1 MSGKPFIYRALDAIE
16 RLGDRLP
23 DPVFIFAWIIGALV
37 AASVAARALGLSA
50 VNPVDGQ
57 LLQAESLLTP
67 ANIQTLLVEMPR
79 TLTGFAPL
87 GYVLLIM
94 LGAGIAER
102 VGLLSAAIRGMMSR
116 TPRRL
121 VTPAVVLLGLLANH
135 AADTGF
141 VILLPLAGAAF
152 AAVGRHPIAG
162 IAAAFAG
169 VVGSFAGN
177 PLPGQFD
184 ALILGLSEPAARLI
198 DPTWSANLI
207 GNWYFTAAG
216 ALIFVPVAWWVTDK
230 VVEPRLGPWTAP
242 EGLPPQDAP
251 LSAQERR
258 ALLWAGVAIGG
269 VIVTWAALALAPGAP
284 LRDETLEGPARW
296 TPFFRSLVAGFFV
309 LFLAG
314 G

>member
-1 MSGKPFIYRALDAIE
+1 MSRKPIIHRALDAVE

-37 AASVAARALGLSA
+37 IASVICALLGVSA
-50 VNPVDGQ
+50 VNPVDGEVLRAQ
-57 LLQAESLLTP
+57 SLLAP
-67 ANIQTLLVEMPR
+67 DNIRALLVEMPR

-102 VGLLSAAIRGMMSR
+102 VGLLSAAIRAMMSR

-121 VTPAVVLLGLLANH
+121 VTPVIILIGLLSNH

-184 ALILGLSEPAARLI
+184 ALILGLSEPAARLMSQI
-198 DPTWSANLI
+198 R
-207 GNWYFTAAG
+207 
-216 ALIFVPVAWWVTDK
+216 K
-230 VVEPRLGPWTAP
+230 
-242 EGLPPQDAP
+242 
-251 LSAQERR
+251 
-258 ALLWAGVAIGG
+258 
-269 VIVTWAALALAPGAP
+269 
-284 LRDETLEGPARW
+284 
-296 TPFFRSLVAGFFV
+296 
-309 LFLAG
+309 
-314 G
+314 